1 MAGNTLAYAHF
12 HLATIIEGDQVPEIC
27 MALSRK
33 EFTLAAGAAYDTLV
47 AMNEAIRNGQAFC
60 GADRIPRVI
69 GVSPSKQEMQSLSD
83 VVSDA
88 TSGLATLEIC
98 PSL

>member
-1 MAGNTLAYAHF
+1 MAGNTLAHAHF
-12 HLATIIEGDQVPEIC
+12 HLATIIDGERVPEIC

-33 EFTLAAGAAYDTLV
+33 EFTLAAGAAYDMLV
-47 AMNEAIRNGQAFC
+47 AANEAMRNGQAFC

-69 GVSPSKQEMQSLSD
+69 GASPSREEMQSLSD

-88 TSGLATLEIC
+88 TSGLANLEIC